1 MVFKFERNQIVRSI
15 FLHNAVTL
23 VESLA
28 RISYFYSFKVP
39 RDEKGFLK
47 KKVGTR
53 HCFVNYGVLSLCCW
67 YSAISLGKSILL
79 CKFIM
84 TLRQVLS
91 SEDVINEF
99 LLSGDL
105 IKLFYARKRYVE
117 RVRVAWVCSQFLL
130 TRLKLS
136 F

>member
-15 FLHNAVTL
+15 FLHNVVTL

-39 RDEKGFLK
+39 RDERGFLK

-67 YSAISLGKSILL
+67 YSAISLGKFILL

-84 TLRQVLS
+84 PLRQSLS

-117 RVRVAWVCSQFLL
+117 RVRVAWVCSHFLL